1 MRKLFS
7 GLMVLLL
14 LGAFGAAK
22 PSAAQTTRC
31 FSETGQCINGRMLS
45 FWQENGGLPVFGMP
59 ITAARYELNPETGQ
73 SYLTQWFE
81 RYTLE
86 LHPENQ
92 APYDVLLRRLGTSS
106 LIDGAPAEALTQEIE
121 AREGCLWF
129 EETGFNL
136 CDNQGAVF
144 ASYWRSH
151 GLSASGMDAYQR
163 SLALFGMP
171 ISRQFAVE
179 GDSPHYIQFF
189 ERARFEWH
197 PNKPEPYKVLLG
209 LLGNENYAAPQDQ
222 PGWFENRDTSVDLI
236 ASFYN
241 AINRQEYQRAYS
253 YWREAPSSYENFVE
267 GYNDTSNVR
276 VIVQPPE
283 AIDAGAGNLFQS
295 VTTLLL
301 AQQLDGS
308 YKKFVG
314 CYNTHKNNTEP
325 DTKWELQ
332 SANIVEVPIDTTIW
346 DGLAQACANQSPEG
360 VFDSRNTPLDLLTS
374 YYSAINDNEYRRAYG
389 YWRNPPLEYDAFEAG
404 FRTTTSVQLI
414 VQPPVQYM
422 EAPGKLYA
430 TIPMMLVS
438 TYTTGEIKAF
448 SGCYVANI
456 DYEATPTGPKSG
468 TWHIFNIA
476 LEEVPEGSS
485 LPSVLSH
492 GCSFPETP

>member
-22 PSAAQTTRC
+22 PSMAQTTRC
-31 FSETGQCINGRMLS
+31 FTETGQCINGRLLS

-59 ITAARYELNPETGQ
+59 ITAARYEINQETGQ

-92 APYDVLLRRLGTSS
+92 APYDVLLRRLGTAS
-106 LIDGAPAEALTQEIE
+106 LIDGAPADALTQELE
-121 AREGCLWF
+121 AREGCIWF

-136 CDNQGAVF
+136 CDNQGAAF

-151 GLSASGMDAYQR
+151 GLSGSGMDAYQR

-179 GDSPHYIQFF
+179 GDNPSFVQFF

-197 PNKPEPYKVLLG
+197 PNNPEPYKVLLG
-209 LLGNENYAAPQDQ
+209 LLGNENYTAPQDQ
-222 PGWFENRDTSVDLI
+222 PGRFENRDTSVDLI

-253 YWREAPSSYENFVE
+253 YWREAPSSYESFVE
-267 GYNDTSNVR
+267 GYNNTNSVR

-283 AIDAGAGNLFQS
+283 MIDAGAGNLFQS
-295 VTTLLL
+295 ITTLLI

-308 YKKFVG
+308 YKEFVG

-325 DTKWELQ
+325 DTKWEIQ
-332 SANIVEVPIDTTIW
+332 GATIAEVPIDTEIW
-346 DGLAQACANQSPEG
+346 DALAQACANPSSG
-360 VFDSRNTPLDLLTS
+360 VFNNNNTPLDLLTS
-374 YYSAINDNEYRRAYG
+374 LYNAINQRDFERAYS
-389 YWRNPPLEYDAFEAG
+389 YWRNPPVDYPSFVAG
-404 FRTTTSVQLI
+404 YETTTSVQLI
-414 VQPPVQYM
+414 VQPPVQY
-422 EAPGKLYA
+422 EGAAGSLYA
-430 TIPMMLVS
+430 TIPTMLVA
-438 TYTTGEIKAF
+438 THTNGEIKVY
-448 SGCYVANI
+448 SGCYVTHISNV
-456 DYEATPTGPKSG
+456 EAPDSPQRD
-468 TWHIFNIA
+468 TWHIYNAA

-485 LPSVLSH
+485 LPNVLSQ